1 VPDDDQKIDPEKA
14 AGGDE
19 GSRDERNA
27 PDDPA
32 DKSVPEDE
40 TAAEKSESAADRY
53 RPEAIAAR
61 VDRIG
66 QETES
71 DRLANE
77 EEKKLL
83 ERKRTQKKKGLEAAA
98 SKRLSRIGEGKVRR
112 PTALGDSVS
121 PDADPLL
128 ERAARAGEWIKEH
141 RQTFGA
147 LVAVAAL
154 GAAGLSGYSYW
165 QDKRNAEASA
175 LLAQAMN
182 DQHGLVSDKDADDDD
197 GDAKSRQL
205 YPTFKSTGERRDA
218 ALAKYRA
225 VESKYPGT
233 GAAILARLSEGSLLL
248 DAGDA
253 KGASSAYEDV
263 KSSALGQADGEVRG
277 RALEGIGFAD
287 ELLAQTDAASKDKH
301 LDDARSE
308 YEKLENV
315 DVNGFKELGL
325 YHQARVAQAKGDKA
339 RAIEL
344 LKDVQKRVS
353 EPGETHPFSYLQFVA
368 EDRLRELDPTAL
380 PPKAPKGGMGMGG
393 GGPGGAGGPGGMPGG
408 IDTSNPQVQKLLEQL
423 RQQGKLPPAGAP
435 GMPPMPQGAPP
446 AMPPGA
452 PDESP
457 K

>member
-1 VPDDDQKIDPEKA
+1 VPDDEQKTDAEKA
-14 AGGDE
+14 ADDEASEAREANEGGPTPDE
-19 GSRDERNA
+19 
-27 PDDPA
+27 PA
-32 DKSVPEDE
+32 EG
-40 TAAEKSESAADRY
+40 AADRY

-77 EEKKLL
+77 EERKLL

-98 SKRLSRIGEGKVRR
+98 SKRLSRIGETKVRR
-112 PTALGDSVS
+112 PSALGDSVS

-147 LVAVAAL
+147 LVAVVAL

-182 DQHGLVSDKDADDDD
+182 DQHGQISDKDPDDADD
-197 GDAKSRQL
+197 DAKSRQL
-205 YPTFKSTGERRDA
+205 YPTFKTAGDRREA
-218 ALAKYRA
+218 ALTKYRA

-233 GAAILARLSEGSLLL
+233 GAAILARLAEGSLLL

-253 KGASSAYEDV
+253 KGASGAYEDV

-277 RALEGIGFAD
+277 RAFEGIGFAD
-287 ELLAQTDAASKDKH
+287 ELLAQSDAANKDKH
-301 LDDARSE
+301 LDDARAE
-308 YEKLENV
+308 YEKLEHV

-325 YHQARVAQAKGDKA
+325 YHQARVLQAKGDKA
-339 RAIEL
+339 KAIEI

-353 EPGETHPFSYLQFVA
+353 EPGETHPFSYLQFVV

-380 PPKAPKGGMGMGG
+380 PPKAAPSKGGMGPMGG
-393 GGPGGAGGPGGMPGG
+393 GGPHGPGG
-408 IDTSNPQVQKLLEQL
+408 IDTSDPQVQKLIEQL

-435 GMPPMPQGAPP
+435 GT
-446 AMPPGA
+446 PPGA
-452 PDESP
+452 PPETP